1 MGERVFT
8 YGTLMFHDVMEAVTG
23 QRFHHEEA
31 TLKGF
36 ARYELRGVIY
46 PGLVK
51 EEEGATLGVLYLD
64 VDEKSLKWLD
74 DFEDDFYKRESV
86 CVETRAARVTALAY
100 VLRDDVATQI
110 VEDQAWSPQDFW
122 REHQKEYI
130 DSCLDFQREM
140 LRKEKQSL
148 RSDKASLR

>member
-23 QRFHHEEA
+23 KRFRHEEA
-31 TLKGF
+31 RLEGY
-36 ARYELRGVIY
+36 ARYGLRGFIY

-74 DFEDDFYKRESV
+74 DFEDNFYMRESV
-86 CVETRAARVTALAY
+86 SVETRAAQVSALAY
-100 VLRDDVATQI
+100 MIRDKFAPQI
-110 VEDQAWSPQDFW
+110 VEDHPWSPREFW
-122 REHQKEYI
+122 RKHQKEYI
-130 DSCLDFQREM
+130 DSCLDFRREM
-140 LRKEKQSL
+140 LRQLK
-148 RSDKASLR
+148 